1 LSVTGVSGATPLP
14 PGSERRT
21 EAERAGLAFERM
33 LLVQL
38 TQQLAK
44 TAEGEESTSAA
55 SKAYRDLLPG
65 VMADAMVAG
74 GGIGLAASL
83 TDAVPGAPASPGGA
97 AAGGAEA
104 PGA

>member
-1 LSVTGVSGATPLP
+1 MTVPAIGGATPLP
-14 PGSERRT
+14 PGNEKRT

-44 TAEGEESTSAA
+44 TAEGEEGTSAA
-55 SKAYRDLLPG
+55 TQAYRDLLPG

-74 GGIGLAASL
+74 GGIGLASSL
-83 TDAVPGAPASPGGA
+83 DLEGPGK
-97 AAGGAEA
+97 
-104 PGA
+104 